1 MSDPPTDHPKPLAH
15 PGWAAAGAVVVG
27 LLGTWLWF
35 TMVVAP
41 WELGSGLAD
50 TNSHLNAAENA
61 ISAGNLKV
69 ARYETLS
76 AVGAADRA
84 RAGLERSSPLFDVGR
99 LSTKID
105 ATLGAAPH
113 FVAAAEHSAA
123 VAQGALMV
131 ATDSLKGPN
140 RIVAPDP
147 DDPEAG
153 AVFRLDQ
160 IRRTGNVLDEVRTE
174 IDAAR
179 RALARV
185 DTSALPRS
193 LKKRVTRGIERAEET
208 RKVLRDAA
216 DGLRLLPAILGSDGS
231 RTYLIGMQNPAE
243 LRGSGGAMLQFAFL
257 EFDGGKPKLSR
268 PKTVYD
274 VDIEREQID
283 IPLPPDAWYVR
294 GIADAHRFGNAN
306 WSPDWPLTSKVTLA
320 YARASGERLG
330 GEAAELFAEVDG
342 VISVD
347 PVTMQELMTGVGRFR
362 AGAGHVITDD
372 NVVNFTLYRA
382 YAIYPYPQDRRF
394 ALHEIVDGFY
404 DGLIDPKHPSDLAQG
419 LGEALAHRHM
429 QIWLT
434 DADEQAFIE
443 RMEWDGGLRDA
454 DGADYFSVVEQN
466 VGGNKL
472 DLFAHQE
479 DRLSITIEGDD
490 AVHRTEVEI
499 RNGVYGPLPRYVMGD
514 SGPLHRPMLN
524 VYVPSRAELLDA
536 SIQGERLDDAAAGL
550 AAWVD
555 DRPVVHSELG
565 KKVWSAVLEI
575 GPQEVGA
582 FKLSYRVPDVVSSEN
597 GRKVYRLIVQR
608 QPKIHRQVVTIELR
622 LPDGVTEV
630 TAPGWDR
637 AGSMLVRKVRLL
649 ADESLEVSWRE

>member
-1 MSDPPTDHPKPLAH
+1 MTDTAPDDLKPLAH
-15 PGWAAAGAVVVG
+15 PGLTAAGAVVVG
-27 LLGTWLWF
+27 LFGAWLWF
-35 TMVVAP
+35 GMLVAP
-41 WELGSGLAD
+41 WELASGLAD
-50 TNSHLNAAENA
+50 TNSHLNAAEKA
-61 ISAGNLKV
+61 ISKGGIKA

-76 AVGAADRA
+76 AVGAANRA
-84 RAGLERSSPLFDVGR
+84 RSGLERSSPLFDVGR
-99 LSTKID
+99 LSSKID
-105 ATLGAAPH
+105 ATLEAAPH
-113 FVAAAEHSAA
+113 FVDAAGHSATA
-123 VAQGALMV
+123 AQGALV
-131 ATDSLKGPN
+131 IATDSLRGPN

-147 DDPEAG
+147 SAPEAG

-160 IRRTGNVLDEVRTE
+160 ISRTRAILEEVRTE

-179 RALARV
+179 RALASV
-185 DTSALPRS
+185 ETSGLPSS
-193 LKKRVTRGIERAEET
+193 LKKRVSRGIDRAENT
-208 RKVLRDAA
+208 QKVLRDAA
-216 DGLRLLPAILGSDGS
+216 DGLRLLPAILGRDGP

-257 EFDGGKPKLSR
+257 EFDNGKPKLSR

-294 GIADAHRFGNAN
+294 GIDDAHRFGNAN

-320 YARASGERLG
+320 YARASGARLG
-330 GEAAELFAEVDG
+330 GEAAELFAQVDG

-347 PVTMQELMTGVGRFR
+347 PVTMQELMAGVGRFR
-362 AGAGHVITDD
+362 TSAGHVITDD

-382 YAIYPYPQDRRF
+382 YAIYPIPAHRRF
-394 ALHEIVDGFY
+394 ALHEVVDGFY

-419 LGEALAHRHM
+419 LGEALGHKHM
-429 QIWLT
+429 QIWMT

-443 RMEWDGGLRDA
+443 RMEWNGGLLDA
-454 DGADYFSVVEQN
+454 KGGDYFSVVEQN

-479 DRLSITIEGDD
+479 DRLSIAIEGDD
-490 AVHRTEVEI
+490 AVHRDEI
-499 RNGVYGPLPRYVMGD
+499 EIHNGAYGPLPRYVMGD

-524 VYVPSRAELLDA
+524 VYVPPRAALSNA
-536 SIQGERLDDAAAGL
+536 SIEGGRLDDAAAGL

-555 DRPVVHSELG
+555 DRPAVHSELG

-575 GPQEVGA
+575 GPQDVGA

-608 QPKIHRQVVTIELR
+608 QPKIHPQVVTIELR
-622 LPDGVTEV
+622 LPDGVTDV
-630 TAPGWDR
+630 KASGWDR
-637 AGSMLVRKVRLL
+637 EGSMLVRKVRLV